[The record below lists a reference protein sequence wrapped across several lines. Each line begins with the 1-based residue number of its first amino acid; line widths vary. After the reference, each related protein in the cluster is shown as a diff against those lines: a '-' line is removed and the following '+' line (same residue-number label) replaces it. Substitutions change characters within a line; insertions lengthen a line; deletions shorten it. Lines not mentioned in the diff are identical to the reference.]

1 MKSQEIP
8 HLRQMLKGWRRHTTR
23 EDRARS
29 FQKQPQDRH
38 TAELSP
44 QSQSRLGTHGP
55 VWVLSSSSCKTSN
68 SQPSLEEEGTRNRPQ
83 ATKSKTDWSA
93 PGKFRSSRCFPR
105 VTIKFP
111 EDRQPPEAGWRK
123 RWAMLLRLSGR
134 RDCTS
139 FRYGIYPRSRTGR
152 RIRNSVKR
160 GREQGQEIIDTK
172 QTALGI
178 KPLQLAG
185 LLHIS
190 RILFFFSPCLIKK
203 EPIYKGKEFQTV
215 IIS

>member
-1 MKSQEIP
+1 
-8 HLRQMLKGWRRHTTR
+8 
-23 EDRARS
+23 
-29 FQKQPQDRH
+29 
-38 TAELSP
+38 
-44 QSQSRLGTHGP
+44 
-55 VWVLSSSSCKTSN
+55 
-68 SQPSLEEEGTRNRPQ
+68 
-83 ATKSKTDWSA
+83 
-93 PGKFRSSRCFPR
+93 
-105 VTIKFP
+105 
-111 EDRQPPEAGWRK
+111 
-123 RWAMLLRLSGR
+123 MLLRLSGG

-139 FRYGIYPRSRTGR
+139 FRHCIYPRSRTGR

-190 RILFFFSPCLIKK
+190 RILFFFFSPCLIKK